1 MIHVWYRLFETQN
14 IRVRTKI
21 FELLDTVGRENHLFF
36 FFYLIHSF
44 SPPKKKKKIIK
55 KDEGKRNITHVG
67 PIMGFRF
74 YQDGLPN
81 RRIPA
86 HLSLRLSPCLNLR
99 FFNISQQY
107 TNQMMPRKIR
117 PVDVDLPYDC

>member
-1 MIHVWYRLFETQN
+1 MYGTDYSKH
-14 IRVRTKI
+14 KI
-21 FELLDTVGRENHLFF
+21 FVFGLRFSSCLTRWAVKIICFF
-36 FFYLIHSF
+36 FLLNPFILSTQ
-44 SPPKKKKKIIK
+44 KKKKIIK

-86 HLSLRLSPCLNLR
+86 HVSLRLSPCLNLR